1 MKYCVNCGNA
11 MNDTDIICQNC
22 GANNAPAQ
30 PEETTKKLPDLKKIP
45 PKFIGIGAVAVVAV
59 IALIIII
66 SAIFGGAGYNKAID
80 NLIDVSMYG
89 KLDKLEDLAP
99 AEFWDMVK
107 DETDLSVK
115 KFVEELEDSEFVEE
129 MLDSMEEEFG
139 KNVKVTYK
147 VTDEDELDKDDLK
160 ELKDYLKEEYDVSKK
175 DVKKAYELELEMKIK
190 GSEDDDEDETDL
202 VVVQIGKKW
211 YPMVE
216 GEFYPSMYLMLVSFD
231 VDEGIWE

>member
-1 MKYCVNCGNA
+1 MPITRKYFCLMNHQQRLTLYARNA
-11 MNDTDIICQNC
+11 FQ
-22 GANNAPAQ
+22 
-30 PEETTKKLPDLKKIP
+30 
-45 PKFIGIGAVAVVAV
+45 FI
-59 IALIIII
+59 
-66 SAIFGGAGYNKAID
+66 
-80 NLIDVSMYG
+80 
-89 KLDKLEDLAP
+89 
-99 AEFWDMVK
+99 
-107 DETDLSVK
+107 
-115 KFVEELEDSEFVEE
+115 SEFVEE